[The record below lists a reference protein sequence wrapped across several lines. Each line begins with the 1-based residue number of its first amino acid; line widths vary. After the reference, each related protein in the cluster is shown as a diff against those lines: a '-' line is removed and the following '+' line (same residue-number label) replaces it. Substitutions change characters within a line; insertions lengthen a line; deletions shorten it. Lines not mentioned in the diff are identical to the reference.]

1 MKHHLLSFLPVLAA
15 ALLGAASLA
24 PLSAGAK
31 PAPLP
36 ISLRV
41 EVDRPVLPAGSTQRA
56 VLKIALD
63 SVRLPR
69 SETRPPVNLAL
80 VIDRS
85 GSMHGDKIDYAKAA
99 AIEAVRRLEP
109 DDVFALIAFD
119 HEVDTLVPACRVG
132 DRRDLESRIRS
143 IVPRGNTAIYGGVTQ
158 GAAELRRNLED
169 RRYTHRMILLSDG
182 LANNGPSRPEDFARL
197 GATLIREGISVSTVG
212 LGTDYNE
219 DLMTRLARKSDGN
232 TYFVSSGRDLPNIFA
247 TELGDVLSVT
257 ARRVVVTIEFPAY
270 VRPLSFVGREGVI
283 HGQRAEFSLNQ
294 LYGGQEK
301 FALVEVEVGAC
312 GAGEERELASA
323 RVEFEDAVNRR
334 SASLAARRQVS
345 FSASEEKVIGAAD
358 RKVQADYAVNV
369 LAVAK
374 DEAIALVD
382 AGRRDEAGRTMRE
395 RTKELQKM
403 SETYRNA
410 AVGSLAAA
418 AAPAAKKLEQDGL
431 SNVERKAYRAEIQQT
446 QNQQNAEP
454 QH

>member
-1 MKHHLLSFLPVLAA
+1 MKQSILSFLPAFAA
-15 ALLGAASLA
+15 ALLGAVSLA
-24 PLSAGAK
+24 PLSACAK
-31 PAPLP
+31 SSSIPV
-36 ISLRV
+36 SLRV

-56 VLKIALD
+56 VLKVALD

-85 GSMHGDKIDYAKAA
+85 GSMHGDKIEYAKAA

-119 HEVDTLVPACRVG
+119 HEVESLVPACRVG
-132 DRRDLESRIRS
+132 DRRGLEARIRS

-158 GAAELRRNLED
+158 AAAELRRNLED

-182 LANNGPSRPEDFARL
+182 LANSGPSRPDDFARL

-212 LGTDYNE
+212 LGNDYNE

-232 TYFVSSGRDLPNIFA
+232 TYFVSSSRDLPNIFT
-247 TELGDVLSVT
+247 TELGDVLSVI
-257 ARRVVVTIEFPAY
+257 ARRVVVTVEFPAH

-301 FALVEVEVGAC
+301 FALVEVEIAAG

-334 SASLAARRQVS
+334 SEALSASRRVS
-345 FSASEEKVIGAAD
+345 FSSSEAKVIGAAD
-358 RKVQADYAVNV
+358 RKVQADYAVNA

-382 AGRRDEAGRTMRE
+382 SGKRDQAARTLRE

-403 SETYRNA
+403 SETYQNT
-410 AVGSLAAA
+410 AVGELAAA
-418 AAPAAKKLEQDGL
+418 AAPAAKKMEQDGL
-431 SNVERKAYRAEIQQT
+431 SNTERKAYRAEIQQT
-446 QNQQNAEP
+446 QNQQSSATRK
-454 QH
+454 

>member
-1 MKHHLLSFLPVLAA
+1 MKQNILSFLPVFAA
-15 ALLGAASLA
+15 ALFGAVSLA
-24 PLSAGAK
+24 PLSACAK
-31 PAPLP
+31 SVSIPV
-36 ISLRV
+36 SLRV

-56 VLKIALD
+56 VLKVALD

-85 GSMHGDKIDYAKAA
+85 GSMHGDKIEYAKAA

-119 HEVDTLVPACRVG
+119 HEAETLVPACRVG
-132 DRRDLESRIRS
+132 DRRGLEARIRS

-158 GAAELRRNLED
+158 AAAELRRNLED

-182 LANNGPSRPEDFARL
+182 LANSGPSRPDDFARL
-197 GATLIREGISVSTVG
+197 GATFIREGISVSTVG
-212 LGTDYNE
+212 LGNDYNE

-232 TYFVSSGRDLPNIFA
+232 TYFVSSSRDLPNIFT
-247 TELGDVLSVT
+247 TELGDVLSVI
-257 ARRVVVTIEFPAY
+257 ARRVVVTVEFPAQ
-270 VRPLSFVGREGVI
+270 VRPLSFVGREGDI

-301 FALVEVEVGAC
+301 FALIEVEIAAG
-312 GAGEERELASA
+312 GAGEERELAHA
-323 RVEFEDAVNRR
+323 RVEFEDALNRR
-334 SASLAARRQVS
+334 SESIAVRRQVS
-345 FSASEEKVIGAAD
+345 FSASEAKVISSAD
-358 RKVQADYAVNV
+358 RKVQADYAVNA

-382 AGRRDEAGRTMRE
+382 SGKRDQAARTLRE

-403 SETYRNA
+403 SETYQNT
-410 AVGSLAAA
+410 AVGELAAA
-418 AAPAAKKLEQDGL
+418 AAPAAQKMEQDGL
-431 SNVERKAYRAEIQQT
+431 SNTERKAYRAEIQQT
-446 QNQQNAEP
+446 QSQQSSAKKY
-454 QH
+454 